1 MGERCYGKRAAGLDR
16 DGVGSL
22 HTWTPMSL
30 ILTLTRTIAVWV
42 VSPPPYPY
50 FEQGATKALED
61 AALDF
66 CYCIFHMMQAVDRW
80 LKANHVDQP
89 TRQAVLDAVRPLVS
103 AKTRS
108 AFLKEEAEFLASP
121 VVQQVKGLK
130 AYYMENWGGSK
141 ADRYVSANAVR

>member
-1 MGERCYGKRAAGLDR
+1 
-16 DGVGSL
+16 
-22 HTWTPMSL
+22 MSL
-30 ILTLTRTIAVWV
+30 VLTLTRIIAAHV
-42 VSPPPYPY
+42 VSPRPY

-103 AKTRS
+103 AKTLS
-108 AFLKEEAEFLASP
+108 AFLKEEANFLASP
-121 VVQQVKGLK
+121 VVKQVKGLK
-130 AYYMENWGGSK
+130 AYYLENWGGGM
-141 ADRYVSANAVR
+141 ANRCV